1 MLDVFISKFDSEI
14 FGHRVAK
21 LYFNENYQ
29 EQLLE
34 KQIEDTNAHT
44 WFAFTKVS
52 PHCIAFLEE
61 RKFSLISIRSLYRCD
76 KTEITLPQKLNSSVR
91 VMQIDVLNPPALSS
105 FDPLVTTIASTSR
118 YFRDP
123 RIPTHIALR
132 VYQQWF
138 KNSLLEGY
146 ADLIFAAYDKDTP
159 IGWLSLKIK
168 EEVAIID
175 LIGILEDYQR
185 GGIGNSLMSEAFI
198 QAGNRVK
205 GFEVIT
211 EGENIG
217 AIRFYSQLGF
227 MLESVELVYHKHE
240 D

>member
-1 MLDVFISKFDSEI
+1 MQDVYLSQFDSEI

-21 LYFNENYQ
+21 LYIDDQYQ

-34 KQIEDTNAHT
+34 KKITDLNAHI
-44 WFAFTKVS
+44 WFAFTKAV
-52 PHCIAFLEE
+52 PGCITFLE
-61 RKFSLISIRSLYRCD
+61 RRNFTLIGIRSLYTCD
-76 KTEITLPQKLNSSVR
+76 RTNIKLPQKLNSSVR
-91 VMQIDVLNPPALSS
+91 VVRLDALKPPVLKS
-105 FDPLVTTIASTSR
+105 FDSLVTTIAKTSR
-118 YFRDP
+118 YFKDP
-123 RIPTHIALR
+123 RIPTHKALE

-138 KNSLLEGY
+138 KNSLFEGY
-146 ADLIFAAYDKDTP
+146 ADMIFVAYDKDTP

-168 EEVAIID
+168 GEVAIID

-185 GGIGNSLMSEAFI
+185 RGVGKKLMSEAFK

-205 GFEVIT
+205 SFEVTT

-240 D
+240 E